1 MKGLEVPESEYN
13 KVIDGRGNGYSQ
25 LRDKDQIE
33 DQEVLM
39 WNYKNADG
47 SLGGGLSFKVRD
59 KLSERL
65 SKIFKE
71 ADGKDSFVPPRFD
84 NLDDRIERI
93 LRSIGARARDGEPL
107 KATHISEYNDIVEE
121 FGRIKN
127 QIADAVFDERY
138 DESVLLDFSGH
149 YRAWLKDIET
159 AVYQNDTVSPV
170 IFKPHTDEF
179 FKAGKFNLPR
189 AKAKEV
195 AESKWVRER
204 IPYTK
209 AEIDRGFLK
218 YKTADDRSNI
228 NMARDLRIDF
238 EAAVLREN
246 GIEIRYFSNAQEEV
260 AFRDLVDVRFLDP
273 SPEKYEEALRTLKKA
288 GIDLTEADELDIEL
302 AYLERYFYLFDTK
315 KDRSL
320 LQSFEHGIAQ
330 EARKKVKNVKSV
342 QEKVEI
348 YREYAKDII
357 SLRTGQQIDNLL
369 DFPDYKPLGRTEY
382 WGSGRRL
389 FDRPDLS
396 GDDWDE
402 FAEEYVLRHELTAG
416 GGDII
421 ENFKNILNGGGVLAP
436 TTEKA
441 RRGIPIGGMSPD
453 SDLRSGGASYVFTRL
468 EQKSYGTSRGGSIV
482 WRPNLIRRLDAITYD
497 HDAYGRMIEF
507 GQNYV
512 INNRYTS
519 LKGFRYASANDP
531 RNETIF
537 KNSLSIF
544 EDVLQINVY
553 NQDQKDRL
561 IKVFEEAKI
570 YEWPDGR
577 SLDEVIVVTG

>member
-1 MKGLEVPESEYN
+1 MGQGPFCL
-13 KVIDGRGNGYSQ
+13 
-25 LRDKDQIE
+25 
-33 DQEVLM
+33 
-39 WNYKNADG
+39 
-47 SLGGGLSFKVRD
+47 
-59 KLSERL
+59 
-65 SKIFKE
+65 
-71 ADGKDSFVPPRFD
+71 
-84 NLDDRIERI
+84 
-93 LRSIGARARDGEPL
+93 
-107 KATHISEYNDIVEE
+107 
-121 FGRIKN
+121 
-127 QIADAVFDERY
+127 
-138 DESVLLDFSGH
+138 
-149 YRAWLKDIET
+149 
-159 AVYQNDTVSPV
+159 
-170 IFKPHTDEF
+170 
-179 FKAGKFNLPR
+179 
-189 AKAKEV
+189 
-195 AESKWVRER
+195 
-204 IPYTK
+204 
-209 AEIDRGFLK
+209 
-218 YKTADDRSNI
+218 
-228 NMARDLRIDF
+228 
-238 EAAVLREN
+238 
-246 GIEIRYFSNAQEEV
+246 
-260 AFRDLVDVRFLDP
+260 
-273 SPEKYEEALRTLKKA
+273 
-288 GIDLTEADELDIEL
+288 
-302 AYLERYFYLFDTK
+302 
-315 KDRSL
+315 
-320 LQSFEHGIAQ
+320 
-330 EARKKVKNVKSV
+330 ARKKVKNVKSV